1 MSYDLVYAYLL
12 YPIAFILPAWV
23 ANGAPVVFGGGRP
36 VDLGRKLWGRR
47 IFGDHKT
54 MRGLVMGIL
63 SGLVVA
69 GAISI
74 YSPELL
80 ATGILLTIGA
90 HAGDLF
96 GSFVKRRLNKKEGA
110 SWALFDQYLFLA
122 FGLLFAL
129 PFVPGTQLNLP
140 GVLVIIV
147 LTGVLHKATN
157 VMAHRAKIK
166 KVPW

>member
-12 YPIAFILPAWV
+12 YPVIFILPAWV
-23 ANGAPVVFGGGRP
+23 ANGAPVIFGGGRP
-36 VDLGRKLWGRR
+36 VDLGRKLGGRR

-54 MRGLVMGIL
+54 IRGLATGIL
-63 SGLVVA
+63 SGFIVA
-69 GAISI
+69 GAMSI
-74 YSPELL
+74 YFPELL

-122 FGLLFAL
+122 FALLFAL
-129 PFVPGTQLNLP
+129 PFVSGTQLSLP
-140 GVLVIIV
+140 GAVVIVV
-147 LTGVLHKATN
+147 LTGMLHKATN